1 MSIIVTGKT
10 IEKAIQEGLEQLNA
24 QLEDVDVKV
33 ISEGGLLKKAKIE
46 MSLVSEQEEV
56 KSKELTKK
64 SVSASKK
71 VAKVEKAEN
80 VETVEAVETDNTEP
94 TEKISKKKET
104 LLETEKLA
112 KQWLEGLVYAYN
124 INATVTTEIKN
135 QEVYANINGENL
147 GVLIG
152 YHGEAMEAIGHLANN
167 YVYNKLKN
175 AARVFVD
182 VSGYRE
188 KRIEELKNTAL
199 KLADR
204 VKENKRKYKLDPMNS
219 YERRV
224 IHEAL
229 SNIPNI
235 STHSEGVDPNRY
247 LIIEYVSEDK

>member
-1 MSIIVTGKT
+1 MSIIVTAKT

-46 MSLVSEQEEV
+46 MSLASEKEVSLE
-56 KSKELTKK
+56 KSSSAPKKATKEKK
-64 SVSASKK
+64 E
-71 VAKVEKAEN
+71 KVEAA
-80 VETVEAVETDNTEP
+80 ETVETNQSVE
-94 TEKISKKKET
+94 KVSKKKET
-104 LLETEKLA
+104 LAETEKLA
-112 KQWLEGLVYAYN
+112 KEWLEGLVYAYN
-124 INATVTTEIKN
+124 INATVTTEVRN

-188 KRIEELKNTAL
+188 KRVEDLKATAL
-199 KLADR
+199 KLAER

-229 SNIPNI
+229 ANIPNI
-235 STHSEGVDPNRY
+235 TTHSEGVDPNRY
-247 LIIEYVSEDK
+247 LIIEYVNSEE

>member
-1 MSIIVTGKT
+1 MSIIVTAKT
-10 IEKAIQEGLEQLNA
+10 IEKAIQDGLEQLNA

-46 MSLVSEQEEV
+46 MSLVSENEEPKKETTT
-56 KSKELTKK
+56 KSASAPKK
-64 SVSASKK
+64 AASKK
-71 VAKVEKAEN
+71 EVTESTETEEN
-80 VETVEAVETDNTEP
+80 LET
-94 TEKISKKKET
+94 TEKVSKKKET
-104 LLETEKLA
+104 LAETEKLA
-112 KQWLEGLVYAYN
+112 KEWLEGLVYAYN
-124 INATVTTEIKN
+124 INATVTTEIKG

-182 VSGYRE
+182 VSGYRQ
-188 KRIEELKNTAL
+188 KRVEELKATAL

-229 SNIPNI
+229 ANVANIT
-235 STHSEGVDPNRY
+235 THSEGVDPNRY
-247 LIIEYVSEDK
+247 LIIEYVSEQ

>member
-1 MSIIVTGKT
+1 MSIIVTAKT
-10 IEKAIQEGLEQLNA
+10 IEKAIQQGLEQLNA
-24 QLEDVDVKV
+24 QLEDVEVNV
-33 ISEGGLLKKAKIE
+33 ISEGGLLKKAKVEI
-46 MSLVSEQEEV
+46 SLTSETVVEQKETTKKQTQKNKKEEKVEEV
-56 KSKELTKK
+56 NSEIAL
-64 SVSASKK
+64 
-71 VAKVEKAEN
+71 
-80 VETVEAVETDNTEP
+80 
-94 TEKISKKKET
+94 TEKVSKKKET
-104 LLETEKLA
+104 LIETEKLA

-124 INATVTTEIKN
+124 INATVETEIKN
-135 QEVYANINGENL
+135 QEVYAKINGENL

-167 YVYNKLKN
+167 YVFNKLKN

-188 KRIEELKNTAL
+188 KRIEELKATAL

-229 SNIPNI
+229 SNISNI
-235 STHSEGVDPNRY
+235 TTHSEGVDPNRY
-247 LIIEYVSEDK
+247 LIIEYVSNEE